1 MGIVPTHL
9 NPMPLKVKFVG
20 AVGAVTGSCHL
31 LHYER
36 SNSYYMI
43 DCGLYQNVRGH
54 KDLNKA
60 RGEADL
66 GGVPPAKVK
75 AIFLT
80 HAHMDHC
87 GLIPRMYRLGFRG
100 KVICTRLTADF
111 VREALKDTVANVETF
126 DRDLYDKRDVDA
138 VEFYCPDE
146 REDFQLGLSYKVLDE
161 ADLFFG
167 FARTGHLAGAVAI
180 SFETNV
186 SEGKRLSICFGGDL
200 GPQVLNADASDS
212 LLRPV
217 QYPRELTDYLVLEST
232 YGGQPARR
240 PVAYADKIAALSF
253 ALERALAPT
262 RGANPR
268 VIIPAFTLGRTQ
280 DLIVDLAYLITRTD
294 FTQRIGGRA
303 PTVVVDSSLARSYS
317 NSYRREFDNWWFKRK
332 DNERK
337 MRLLNREHA
346 LFAESEIVDV
356 NALLDQLF
364 SGEGRRKVTSR
375 TSVGS
380 EFDLCYGRKEISE
393 GPVIYLS
400 SSGMCTSGPVMG
412 RLRDNLRRADATVMF
427 VGYMPSFLDAAT
439 LKAAA
444 ASWKSPTEVAAA
456 IQDGPV
462 FRDPKRLEDFDLYTQ
477 EVKCAL
483 LDYAGLFSGH
493 ADEAG
498 LCKYALHIDS
508 PRFKDKYKPLSIF
521 LVHGDDMPRGKLRRE
536 IQKYADTAAGGT
548 CRPLRD
554 IVIPGA
560 ASGWYD
566 LAAGKWESLPSN
578 EPSWPESLKL
588 LAEASDLQE
597 SITEAWFKYK
607 SLAGEPVRQTEYL
620 RRIDVLLDNLEQW
633 RLRFRRLTQKAL
645 ESGDSSAEQSEES
658 YDQQEVYLDT
668 SGSPALESAAKLLG
682 LSGKI
687 TRAQS
692 RMAWT
697 SLCREVHPDSKPNAS
712 ASEKAMLTARMQ
724 EINAAQETLLA
735 EFKRPAS

>member
-1 MGIVPTHL
+1 
-9 NPMPLKVKFVG
+9 MPLKVKFIG

-31 LHYER
+31 LYYNR
-36 SNSYYMI
+36 SNSYYMV

-66 GGVPPAKVK
+66 GGVPPAKIK

-87 GLIPRMYRLGFRG
+87 GLIPRMYRRGFKG
-100 KVICTRLTADF
+100 QVICTKLTADF
-111 VREALKDTVANVETF
+111 VREALNDTVTNVDSF
-126 DRDLYDKRDVDA
+126 DRNLYDKRDVEA
-138 VEFYCPDE
+138 IQFYCPDE
-146 REDFQLGLSYKVLDE
+146 REGFQLGLSYKVLDE

-167 FARTGHLAGAVAI
+167 FSRTGHLAGAVAI
-180 SFETNV
+180 SFETND
-186 SEGKRLSICFGGDL
+186 SEVNRLSICFGGDL
-200 GPQVLNADASDS
+200 GPQVLQSDASAS

-217 QYPRELTDYLVLEST
+217 QYPKGRVDYLVLEST
-232 YGGQPARR
+232 YGGQPARQ
-240 PVAYADKIAALSF
+240 PLVYSDKINALGF
-253 ALERALAPT
+253 ALERALSPG
-262 RGANPR
+262 RGVNPR

-280 DLIVDLAYLITRTD
+280 DLIADLAYLITRTD
-294 FTQRIGGRA
+294 FAQRIGGRA
-303 PTVVVDSSLARSYS
+303 PTVVVDSTLARSYS
-317 NSYRREFDNWWFKRK
+317 NSYRREFDNWWFKQK

-337 MRLLNREHA
+337 MRLLNRNHA

-380 EFDLCYGRKEISE
+380 EFELCYGRTEVPE

-412 RLRDNLRRADATVMF
+412 RLRDNLRRPDATVMF
-427 VGYMPSFLDAAT
+427 VGYMPSFLDAAV
-439 LKAAA
+439 LKASGV
-444 ASWKSPTEVAAA
+444 SWERPTEVAAA

-462 FRDPKRLEDFDLYTQ
+462 FRDSMRLEAFDLYTQ

-483 LDYAGLFSGH
+483 LDYAGLYSGH
-493 ADEAG
+493 ADVAG
-498 LCKYALHIDS
+498 LCNYALHIDS
-508 PRFKDKYKPLSIF
+508 PGFKDKYKPLSIF

-536 IQKYADTAAGGT
+536 LQKYADTAAVGT

-554 IVIPGA
+554 IIIPGA

-566 LAAGKWESLPSN
+566 LASAKWESPQSD
-578 EPSWPESLKL
+578 EPSWSESLKL
-588 LAEASDLQE
+588 LAEAGDLQE
-597 SITEAWFKYK
+597 SIMEAWFKYK
-607 SLAGEPVRQTEYL
+607 SLAGEPVRQAEYL

-633 RLRFRRLTQKAL
+633 RHRFRRLTQKAL
-645 ESGDSSAEQSEES
+645 ESEASSAEPEDES
-658 YDQQEVYLDT
+658 YDRQEVYLDT
-668 SGSPALESAAKLLG
+668 SSSRILTAAAQLLG
-682 LSGKI
+682 LGGKI

-697 SLCREVHPDSKPNAS
+697 SLCREVHPDSKPNAT
-712 ASEKAMLTARMQ
+712 AEEKAKFTARMQ

-735 EFKRPAS
+735 EFKKLSA